1 MDYATLL
8 NDKQLAAVSTN
19 SQYVRI
25 VAGAGSGKTR
35 VLTYRISYLIEK
47 MNVTPSSIVAIAFTN
62 KVAEEMRV
70 RALSLLHG
78 LGSGLSVSTFH
89 SWCARFLR
97 KEIDVINFPNNFTI
111 MDEEDQMALI
121 KNIAVDK
128 GFKKNDE
135 IVKSIDNNNISV
147 DLGRL
152 DFSRNEKYYCK

>member
-62 KVAEEMRV
+62 KVADEMRV

-97 KEIDVINFPNNFTI
+97 KEIDVINFPN
-111 MDEEDQMALI
+111 MSLPLI
-121 KNIAVDK
+121 Y
-128 GFKKNDE
+128 
-135 IVKSIDNNNISV
+135 
-147 DLGRL
+147 
-152 DFSRNEKYYCK
+152 KYFDI